1 MDASGIICR
10 QSFGELEKDFSGTH
24 SDSDIMNQ
32 GIYDTMCSS
41 HCLINDRMRIAAMNI
56 TGCSCLDFSA
66 SGDWCRES
74 SGHQLCDETGMCGE
88 WKCALNDFQCK
99 RKEYNTIYVPLKGYG
114 GQCSSAMK
122 IRLKWG
128 VIALLFS
135 STLMPR

>member
-1 MDASGIICR
+1 MLSTIISRNQLQIVDHSSLVHETTTLCLHWTASKGIGSR
-10 QSFGELEKDFSGTH
+10 
-24 SDSDIMNQ
+24 
-32 GIYDTMCSS
+32 
-41 HCLINDRMRIAAMNI
+41 NI

-66 SGDWCRES
+66 SGDWCQES

-88 WKCALNDFQCK
+88 RKCALNDFQCK

-135 STLMPR
+135 STLMAR